1 MVTVAYTRMVT
12 VETDTNIVLKTQFT
26 HMTQFFANQDEIM
39 VLQTHSPS
47 RVEEFS
53 QTFE

>member
-12 VETDTNIVLKTQFT
+12 VETDANIALKAQFT
-26 HMTQFFANQDEIM
+26 HMAQLFANQAEIM
-39 VLQTHSPS
+39 ALQAHSPS
-47 RVEEFS
+47 RVGEIS